1 MAMQAPLFKA
11 PPPGGSGNPSQ
22 DANMINQNMYNK
34 QASLNASVKG
44 GKRSKG
50 SKSWKKGGATNN
62 NGIEIQ
68 TVQPR
73 YYSTMGGD
81 QGPVN
86 QQVAGLQTTN
96 QANVQSSGDNVPL
109 VTKGGKSKHTI
120 SKTIRKKIS
129 KKNKKNKSNKTQN
142 KKNKGN
148 KSRVKKSRRKISRK

>member
-11 PPPGGSGNPSQ
+11 PPPGGTGNPSQ
-22 DANMINQNMYNK
+22 DANMMNQNMYNK

-44 GKRSKG
+44 GKRSKC
-50 SKSWKKGGATNN
+50 SKSCKSWKKGGATNN

-73 YYSTMGGD
+73 YYSTMAGD

-96 QANVQSSGDNVPL
+96 QANVQATGDNVPL
-109 VTKGGKSKHTI
+109 VTKGGKRKN
-120 SKTIRKKIS
+120 TIRKTARNRTRNNS
-129 KKNKKNKSNKTQN
+129 AVLT
-142 KKNKGN
+142 
-148 KSRVKKSRRKISRK
+148 